1 MQDHPQRKY
10 PQPPLPEQ
18 QQDMPGYT
26 EEMDPRPDHG
36 EESYRGDG
44 KLVDRVA
51 LITGAD
57 SGIGRAVAIAFAREG
72 ADVVISYL
80 EEDEDA
86 RETARWV
93 EEAGRKAVIARG
105 DISDEGFARSLVNRA
120 IDECGRLDIL
130 VNNAAHQATFEKLE
144 DITSEEWDLTFRTNV
159 YGMFYLCQEAVKH
172 MKPGSTIINT
182 SSINATSPSP
192 TLLAYATTKGAIANF
207 TAGLAGL
214 VAESGIRVNAVA
226 PGPIWTPLIPS
237 TMPAEKVKN
246 FGKNTPLK
254 RPGQPAELAAT
265 YVLLASEGSSYTTG
279 ALYEVTGGRPML

>member
-1 MQDHPQRKY
+1 MQNNPTQKY
-10 PQPPLPEQ
+10 PQPPMPEQ

-26 EEMDPRPDHG
+26 DEMNPRPDHG
-36 EESYRGDG
+36 EQSYRGSG
-44 KLVDRVA
+44 KLMDRVA

-72 ADVVISYL
+72 ADVIISYL

-86 RETARWV
+86 KETARWV
-93 EEAGRKAVIARG
+93 EDAGRKPVIARG
-105 DISDEGFARSLVNRA
+105 DISDEGFARSLIKRA
-120 IDECGRLDIL
+120 MDECGRLDIL

-144 DITSEEWDLTFRTNV
+144 DITTEEWDLTFRTNI
-159 YGMFYLCQEAVKH
+159 YAMFYLSQEAVKV
-172 MKPGSTIINT
+172 MRPGSAIINT

-214 VAESGIRVNAVA
+214 VAERGIRVNAVA

-237 TMPAEKVKN
+237 TMPTEKVKE

-265 YVLLASEGSSYTTG
+265 YVLLASDGASYTTG

>member
-1 MQDHPQRKY
+1 MSTHPQHKH

-26 EEMDPRPDHG
+26 EQMDPRPDHG
-36 EESYRGDG
+36 EESYVGSG
-44 KLVDRVA
+44 KLKDRVA

-72 ADVVISYL
+72 ADVIVSYL

-86 RETARWV
+86 QETARLIQD
-93 EEAGRKAVIARG
+93 AGRKAVVARG
-105 DISDEGFARSLVNRA
+105 DISDEGFARSLVQRA
-120 IDECGRLDIL
+120 VDELGRLDIL

-144 DITSEEWDLTFRTNV
+144 DISAEEWDLTFRTNV
-159 YGMFYLCQEAVKH
+159 YAMFYLCQEAVKH
-172 MKPGSTIINT
+172 MQPGSTIINT

-214 VAESGIRVNAVA
+214 VAERGIRVNAVA

-237 TMPAEKVKN
+237 AMPTEKVKK

>member
-1 MQDHPQRKY
+1 MQDAQQKY

-26 EEMDPRPDHG
+26 DEMDPRPDHG
-36 EESYRGDG
+36 EESYRGSG
-44 KLVDRVA
+44 KLMDRVA

-72 ADVVISYL
+72 ADVMISYL

-86 RETARWV
+86 QETARLV
-93 EEAGRKAVIARG
+93 EEAGRKAVLARG
-105 DISDEGFARSLVNRA
+105 DISDEIFARSLVQRA

-130 VNNAAHQATFEKLE
+130 VNNAAHQASFEKLE
-144 DITSEEWDLTFRTNV
+144 DISAEEWDLTFRTNV
-159 YGMFYLCQEAVKH
+159 YAMFYLSQEAVKH
-172 MKPGSTIINT
+172 MEPGSTIINT

-192 TLLAYATTKGAIANF
+192 ALLAYATTKGAIANF

-214 VAESGIRVNAVA
+214 VAERGIRVNAVA

-237 TMPAEKVKN
+237 TMPSEKVKE

>member
-1 MQDHPQRKY
+1 MQDNPQDRY
-10 PQPPLPEQ
+10 PQPPMPPQ
-18 QQDMPGYT
+18 QQPMPGYT
-26 EEMDPRPDHG
+26 EKMDPRPDHG
-36 EESYRGDG
+36 EETYRGSG
-44 KLVDRVA
+44 KLTGRVA
-51 LITGAD
+51 LVTGAD

-80 EEDEDA
+80 EEDDDA
-86 RETARWV
+86 HETARWV
-93 EEAGRKAVIARG
+93 EDAGRKALIARG
-105 DISDEGFARSLVNRA
+105 DIGDESFARSLVRRTL
-120 IDECGRLDIL
+120 DTFGRLDIL

-144 DITSEEWDLTFRTNV
+144 DITAEEWDLTFRTNV
-159 YGMFYLCQEAVKH
+159 YAMFYLCQEAVKH
-172 MKPGSTIINT
+172 MTPGAAIINT

-214 VAESGIRVNAVA
+214 VADRGIRVNAVA

-237 TMPAEKVKN
+237 TMPADKVES
-246 FGKNTPLK
+246 FGENTPLG

-265 YVLLASEGSSYTTG
+265 YVLLASDGSSYTTG

>member
-1 MQDHPQRKY
+1 MSTHPQHKH

-26 EEMDPRPDHG
+26 EQMDPRPDHG
-36 EESYRGDG
+36 EESYVGSG
-44 KLVDRVA
+44 KLKDRVA

-72 ADVVISYL
+72 ADVIVSYL

-86 RETARWV
+86 QETARLIQD
-93 EEAGRKAVIARG
+93 AGRKAVVARG
-105 DISDEGFARSLVNRA
+105 DISDEGFARSLVQRA
-120 IDECGRLDIL
+120 VDELGRLDIL

-144 DITSEEWDLTFRTNV
+144 DISAEEWDLTFRTNV
-159 YGMFYLCQEAVKH
+159 YAMFYLCQEAVKH
-172 MKPGSTIINT
+172 MQPGSTIINT
-182 SSINATSPSP
+182 SLINATSPSP

-214 VAESGIRVNAVA
+214 VAERGIRVNAVA

-237 TMPAEKVKN
+237 AMPTEKVKK

>member
-1 MQDHPQRKY
+1 MQDHPQQKH

-26 EEMDPRPDHG
+26 DKMDPRPDHG
-36 EESYRGDG
+36 EQSYRGSG
-44 KLVDRVA
+44 KLTDRVA

-72 ADVVISYL
+72 ADILISYL

-93 EEAGRKAVIARG
+93 EEAGRKAVLARG
-105 DISDEGFARSLVNRA
+105 DIADESFARSLVQRA
-120 IDECGRLDIL
+120 IDECGKLDIL
-130 VNNAAHQATFEKLE
+130 VNNAAHQATLEKLE
-144 DITSEEWDLTFRTNV
+144 DITAQEWDLTFRTNV
-159 YGMFYLCQEAVKH
+159 YAMFYLCQEAVKH

-214 VAESGIRVNAVA
+214 VADRGIRVNAVA

-279 ALYEVTGGRPML
+279 ALYEITGGRPML

>member
-1 MQDHPQRKY
+1 MQNNPTQKY

-26 EEMDPRPDHG
+26 DEMNPRPDHG
-36 EESYRGDG
+36 EQSYRGSG
-44 KLVDRVA
+44 KLMDRVA

-72 ADVVISYL
+72 ADVIISYL

-86 RETARWV
+86 KETARWV
-93 EEAGRKAVIARG
+93 EDAGRKPVIARG
-105 DISDEGFARSLVNRA
+105 DISDEGFARSLIKRA
-120 IDECGRLDIL
+120 MDECGRLDIL

-144 DITSEEWDLTFRTNV
+144 DITAEEWDLTFRTNI
-159 YGMFYLCQEAVKH
+159 YAMFYLSQEAVKV
-172 MKPGSTIINT
+172 MRPGSAIINT

-214 VAESGIRVNAVA
+214 VAERGIRVNAVA
-226 PGPIWTPLIPS
+226 PGPIWAPLIPS
-237 TMPAEKVKN
+237 TMPTEKVKE

-265 YVLLASEGSSYTTG
+265 YVLLASDGASYTTG